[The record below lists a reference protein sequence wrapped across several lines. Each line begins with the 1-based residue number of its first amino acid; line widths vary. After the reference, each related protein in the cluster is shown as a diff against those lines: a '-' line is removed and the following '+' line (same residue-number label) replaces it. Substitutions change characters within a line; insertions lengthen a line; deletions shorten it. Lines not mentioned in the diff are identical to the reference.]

1 MDIRQ
6 AAKQMQDNKNLQKL
20 LEGEDT
26 RRMMELLGSRESVQ
40 QAAKAAMAGDPAKLM
55 ELMQNLTKSPEGAK
69 VVERVTEQAQNSGL

>member
-55 ELMQNLTKSPEGAK
+55 ELMRNLTKSPEGAQ